1 MIPSSTP
8 LTPTGKSGTMSSE
21 GSISVSRPS
30 TLVGTPRVVPE
41 QLPGTDSIK
50 DTPEKTEA
58 NTTEMKD
65 KYIPSSTRPTFSPLR
80 RYCLLVMFCLAQYLD
95 VFNNSSLLTAIP
107 VISKEL
113 GMSTDESVWIVS
125 ALQLSFAAF
134 LLVVSVIYVFV
145 MCFF

>member
-30 TLVGTPRVVPE
+30 TLVGTPRVVPK

-65 KYIPSSTRPTFSPLR
+65 EYIPSSTRPTFSPLR

-134 LLVVSVIYVFV
+134 LLVVSVIYT
-145 MCFF
+145 CL